1 MQSKDMYQP
10 FQNYLESQGMSPGKA
25 HKMIED
31 GKANEYLDAFTA
43 HLVEKGDLVG
53 RVDSNINRVDAV
65 ANSASGKIAN
75 TELSNNFDTVDAASK
90 GLKDK
95 VDLVADQRIELEDMV
110 QEQADTNKAMIKK
123 QEQMLDAR
131 KQDMTKKYKSGKD
144 RNFANKT
151 VNTGIKKAKELF
163 GDKNE

>member
-1 MQSKDMYQP
+1 
-10 FQNYLESQGMSPGKA
+10 
-25 HKMIED
+25 
-31 GKANEYLDAFTA
+31 
-43 HLVEKGDLVG
+43 
-53 RVDSNINRVDAV
+53 
-65 ANSASGKIAN
+65 
-75 TELSNNFDTVDAASK
+75 
-90 GLKDK
+90 
-95 VDLVADQRIELEDMV
+95 MV